1 MKKIEGWVTAPQGF
15 IAAGVKAGI
24 KASGNHDVAVIFST
38 VPAACGAVF
47 TQNKMCA
54 APVLVSREVNK
65 HGYAQAIAVNSG
77 CANACTGEQGLAD
90 AKKMQAH
97 TAELLG
103 IAPEAVFV
111 CSTGVIGQ
119 FLPMDNLLTGIADAV
134 DSLDECEGES
144 CAMAIQTTDTFIK
157 HAAYETEI
165 GGKKV
170 TFAGIAKGAGMIHP
184 NMATMLTFITTD
196 AAVAPDVLKRAV
208 KKAADKSFNMVVVD
222 GDTSTNDSMI
232 VLANGLAENEI
243 ILSEEHPDYPA
254 FFEAL
259 VACATDLAKMIA
271 HDGERFIGYLHV
283 PSLASY
289 ENGMGYPSRYRYSMP
304 LYEKYAL
311 SNPQGYQAQSKLYG
325 AWILGEP
332 EGNNRV
338 LPSLAGTYER
348 SNKRGTRFVQ
358 GETEMPWIVAK
369 LFLQLVLEPNVN
381 LLDRNNGSFSFWD
394 YQWEQEKA
402 LYPDV
407 DKRYSYHTMTKAG
420 DPDAPNPVQF
430 KDARYLVEK
439 SGRLIYNVADDGT
452 VRKIYDLANE

>member
-119 FLPMDNLLTGIADAV
+119 FLPMDKLLTGIADAV

-184 NMATMLTFITTD
+184 NMGTMLSFITTD
-196 AAVAPDVLKRAV
+196 CAISHEMLTDALQENV
-208 KKAADKSFNMVVVD
+208 KKTYNRVTVD
-222 GDTSTNDSMI
+222 GDTSTNDMCV
-232 VLANGLAENEI
+232 VLANGLAGNE
-243 ILSEEHPDYPA
+243 
-254 FFEAL
+254 
-259 VACATDLAKMIA
+259 
-271 HDGERFIGYLHV
+271 
-283 PSLASY
+283 
-289 ENGMGYPSRYRYSMP
+289 
-304 LYEKYAL
+304 
-311 SNPQGYQAQSKLYG
+311 
-325 AWILGEP
+325 
-332 EGNNRV
+332 
-338 LPSLAGTYER
+338 
-348 SNKRGTRFVQ
+348 
-358 GETEMPWIVAK
+358 
-369 LFLQLVLEPNVN
+369 
-381 LLDRNNGSFSFWD
+381 
-394 YQWEQEKA
+394 
-402 LYPDV
+402 
-407 DKRYSYHTMTKAG
+407 
-420 DPDAPNPVQF
+420 
-430 KDARYLVEK
+430 
-439 SGRLIYNVADDGT
+439 LIDW
-452 VRKIYDLANE
+452 

>member
-1 MKKIEGWVTAPQGF
+1 MKKLEGWVTAPQGF

-77 CANACTGEQGLAD
+77 CATPARASRAWRMQENA
-90 AKKMQAH
+90 AH

-119 FLPMDNLLTGIADAV
+119 FLPMDKLLTGIADAV

-232 VLANGLAENEI
+232 VLANGLAENAI

-271 HDGERFIGYLHV
+271 HDGEGATKFLEVNVTGAATWEDAKTAAMAIAKSPLVKTAFFGEDPNWGRIVCAAGYSGAAMEADKVNLSIGGIRLV
-283 PSLASY
+283 
-289 ENGMGYPSRYRYSMP
+289 ENGMNCNVPAEKLAPTMAEHDISMSID
-304 LYEKYAL
+304 L
-311 SNPQGYQAQSKLYG
+311 G
-325 AWILGEP
+325 AGE
-332 EGNNRV
+332 ESATV
-338 LPSLAGTYER
+338 WTCD
-348 SNKRGTRFVQ
+348 
-358 GETEMPWIVAK
+358 
-369 LFLQLVLEPNVN
+369 LVM
-381 LLDRNNGSFSFWD
+381 S
-394 YQWEQEKA
+394 
-402 LYPDV
+402 
-407 DKRYSYHTMTKAG
+407 M
-420 DPDAPNPVQF
+420 
-430 KDARYLVEK
+430 
-439 SGRLIYNVADDGT
+439 
-452 VRKIYDLANE
+452 